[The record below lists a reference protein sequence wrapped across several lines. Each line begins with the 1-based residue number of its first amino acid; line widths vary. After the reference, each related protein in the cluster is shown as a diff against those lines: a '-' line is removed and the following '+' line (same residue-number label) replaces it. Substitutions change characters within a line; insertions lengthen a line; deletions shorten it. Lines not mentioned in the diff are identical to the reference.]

1 MHKKL
6 RIVSFI
12 LLVAALALLAT
23 TAWAAPAEQADTQK
37 SIVDI
42 AKEDGRFTT
51 LLSALEEAGLVDRLQ
66 GEGPFTVFAPT
77 DEAFAKL
84 PTGTIED
91 LFANSQALSDVL
103 SYHVVDGKLM
113 AADVMQQETFEALT
127 GQALTITTE
136 GETVMIN
143 GAKVLTPDLEGS
155 NGVIHVIDTVLMP
168 PTGEIVTAQDTTNN
182 TTTTPGGTTT
192 TQEPVAVGCAEDYVV
207 QANDSLSAIADK
219 YLGDIGAYQQIV
231 DANNIAAETN
241 QTYVAIDDPNIISV
255 GQTLCIPGSP
265 QTQTAAQTPTGQPE
279 TTAPLNDAAVT
290 ADQTQVEVPEGKA
303 ALIFEN
309 YSFVDLVFDLSGPT
323 ADSAVVVPDGKQEFV
338 LEPGQYNYNGH
349 QPGGDF
355 SVSPGTFELKP
366 GEVVRLTC
374 SDGPT
379 CAELPLDETVEP
391 STGTNK

>member
-1 MHKKL
+1 MRKIL
-6 RIVSFI
+6 RIVPFI
-12 LLVAALALLAT
+12 LMAAALAVLAT
-23 TAWAAPAEQADTQK
+23 TAWAAPAKQADTQK

-51 LLSALEEAGLVDRLQ
+51 LLSALDKAGLVDRLQ
-66 GEGPFTVFAPT
+66 GDGPFTIFAPT

-84 PTGTIED
+84 PPGTIED
-91 LFANSQALSDVL
+91 WFANPQALSDVL

-113 AADVMQQETFEALT
+113 AADVMQQESFNALT
-127 GQALTITTE
+127 GQALTVTTE
-136 GETVMIN
+136 GNTVMVD

-168 PTGEIVTAQDTTNN
+168 PTGEIATAQDTTQNS
-182 TTTTPGGTTT
+182 TTKPGGTTT
-192 TQEPVAVGCAEDYVV
+192 TQEPLAAGCGEDYVV

-231 DANNIAAETN
+231 DANNKAAATN
-241 QTYVAIDDPNIISV
+241 QTYAMIDDPNIISV
-255 GQTLCIPGSP
+255 GQTLCIPGS
-265 QTQTAAQTPTGQPE
+265 AQAQATTGQETTTTPT
-279 TTAPLNDAAVT
+279 DSAAMT

-303 ALIFEN
+303 ALLFEN
-309 YSFVDLVFDLSGPT
+309 YSFVDLVVDISGPT
-323 ADSAVVVPDGKQEFV
+323 ADSAVIVPDGKQEFV

-355 SVSPGTFELKP
+355 SVTPGTFELKP

-374 SDGPT
+374 SDGPA
-379 CAELPLDETVEP
+379 CAELPFDKTVEP
-391 STGTNK
+391 ADNTNK

>member
-1 MHKKL
+1 MRKIL
-6 RIVSFI
+6 RIVPFI
-12 LLVAALALLAT
+12 LMVAALAVLAT
-23 TAWAAPAEQADTQK
+23 TAWAAPAKQADTQK

-42 AKEDGRFTT
+42 AREDGRFTT
-51 LLSALEEAGLVDRLQ
+51 LLSALDKAGLVDRLQ
-66 GEGPFTVFAPT
+66 GDGPFTIFAPT

-84 PTGTIED
+84 PPGTIED
-91 LFANSQALSDVL
+91 LFAKPQALSDVL

-113 AADVMQQETFEALT
+113 AADVMQQESFEALT
-127 GQALTITTE
+127 GQALTVTTE
-136 GETVMIN
+136 GETVMVD

-168 PTGEIVTAQDTTNN
+168 PTGEIATAQDTTQNS
-182 TTTTPGGTTT
+182 TTKPDGTTT
-192 TQEPVAVGCAEDYVV
+192 TQEPLAAGCGEDYVV

-231 DANNIAAETN
+231 DANNKAAATN
-241 QTYVAIDDPNIISV
+241 QTYAMIDDPNIISV
-255 GQTLCIPGSP
+255 GQTLCIPGS
-265 QTQTAAQTPTGQPE
+265 AQAQATTGQE
-279 TTAPLNDAAVT
+279 TTTIPTDSAAMT

-303 ALIFEN
+303 ALLFEN
-309 YSFVDLVFDLSGPT
+309 YSFVDLVVDISGPT
-323 ADSAVVVPDGKQEFV
+323 ADSAVIVPDGKQEFV

-355 SVSPGTFELKP
+355 SVTPGTFELKP

-379 CAELPLDETVEP
+379 CSELPLDEKMTP
-391 STGTNK
+391 SAQ

>member
-1 MHKKL
+1 MRKKL
-6 RIVSFI
+6 RVVSFI
-12 LLVAALALLAT
+12 LMVAVLAVLAT
-23 TAWAAPAEQADTQK
+23 TAWAAPVEQADTQK
-37 SIVDI
+37 SIVAL

-51 LLSALEEAGLVDRLQ
+51 LLSALEKAGLVDRLQ

-84 PTGTIED
+84 PTATVED
-91 LFANSQALSDVL
+91 LFANPQALSDVL

-143 GAKVLTPDLEGS
+143 RAKVLTPDLTGS

-168 PTGEIVTAQDTTNN
+168 PTGEIATAQDTTNN
-182 TTTTPGGTTT
+182 TTTPGGTTT
-192 TQEPVAVGCAEDYVV
+192 TQEPIAAGCTEDYVV
-207 QANDSLSAIADK
+207 QANDSLSTIADK

-241 QTYVAIDDPNIISV
+241 QSYVVIDDPNIISV

-265 QTQTAAQTPTGQPE
+265 QAQTTAQTPASQPA
-279 TTAPLNDAAVT
+279 TTAPLNNAAVT
-290 ADQTQVEVPEGKA
+290 ADQAPVEVPEGKA

-374 SDGPT
+374 SDGPA

-391 STGTNK
+391 AAGTNK